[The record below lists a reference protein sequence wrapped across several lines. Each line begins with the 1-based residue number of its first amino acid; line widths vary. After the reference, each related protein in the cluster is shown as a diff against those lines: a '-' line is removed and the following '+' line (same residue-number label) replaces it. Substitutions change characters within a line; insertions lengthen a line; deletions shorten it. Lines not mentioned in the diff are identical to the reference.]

1 MRHERPP
8 MGEAVLLRASNI
20 GKTYGPGCGDCR
32 SHTGPDHGTNICP
45 RCGAVVALRDIS
57 FDLHEGEILGIVGES
72 GSGKSTLVQC
82 IYFDQEATEGQLHL
96 KGYEDAEGVLGL
108 PRSQKRRIRSRM
120 MGMVY
125 QNPLRGL
132 RMNITSGAN
141 VAEKLLDAEVF
152 HFARIRAR
160 ARELLESTEIPEA
173 YMDIL
178 PRALSG
184 GMQQRIQIAKALA
197 NNPPLVLLDEVTSGL
212 DVSVQARVLDLVRA
226 LQRDRGISM
235 IVVSHDMGV
244 IRLLADRTFV
254 LKNGCVVEWGLT
266 DQILEDPQHPYSQLL
281 VHSML

>member
-1 MRHERPP
+1 MPEMVMP
-8 MGEAVLLRASNI
+8 ETILLSARNV
-20 GKTYGPGCGDCR
+20 GRTWGPGCGECT
-32 SHTGPDHGTNICP
+32 SFTGPERGTNICP
-45 RCGAVVALRDIS
+45 RCGSVIALRDVT
-57 FDLHEGEILGIVGES
+57 FDLHQGEILGIVGES

-82 IYFDQEATEGQLHL
+82 IYFDLDATAGELHL
-96 KGYEDAEGVLGL
+96 TGVEDGQNLLRL
-108 PRSQKRRIRSRM
+108 PRIQKRRIRSRL

-132 RMNITSGAN
+132 RMDITSGAN
-141 VAEKLLDAEVF
+141 VAEKLLEADVF

-160 ARELLESTEIPEA
+160 AGELLSSTEIPA
-173 YMDIL
+173 PYIDAF

-212 DVSVQARVLDLVRA
+212 DVSVQARVLDLIRE

-244 IRLLADRTFV
+244 IRLLADRTLV
-254 LKNGCVVEWGLT
+254 LKNGCVVERGLT

-281 VHSML
+281 VHSTL